1 MLFVVMLGGKHP
13 RARIEVH
20 DVVFAVADTLQAT
33 YPQLR
38 DAWFGSPKG
47 VHIDSWM
54 AVDGVDG
61 WKVELSHLA
70 PHSDAPR
77 LYFINLGGY
86 EAIASAKPI
95 TTCWWSPITNK
106 RPCAKASNRCRA
118 TGPRP
123 TPTRCWISTIAC
135 PSTWWTAAIFTWCK
149 RRIDRSCSATT
160 ISCCLE
166 PAWPKKWRLKTQWN
180 FAEK

>member
-70 PHSDAPR
+70 PHGDAPR

-86 EAIASAKPI
+86 EANSFGEAHHYLLVVAHHKQEAMRKGKQQMLSHWSQAHTDGVLDIDDCLPI
-95 TTCWWSPITNK
+95 DLVDGRYIHLVQ
-106 RPCAKASNRCRA
+106 
-118 TGPRP
+118 
-123 TPTRCWISTIAC
+123 
-135 PSTWWTAAIFTWCK
+135 AAHQAIVQ
-149 RRIDRSCSATT
+149 RNDY
-160 ISCCLE
+160 LVL
-166 PAWPKKWRLKTQWN
+166 P
-180 FAEK
+180 

>member
-54 AVDGVDG
+54 AVDGVAG

-70 PHSDAPR
+70 PHGDALR

-86 EAIASAKPI
+86 EANSFGESHHYMLVIARNKKEAMGKGKQQMLSHWSQAHTDAVLDIDDCLPI
-95 TTCWWSPITNK
+95 DLVDGRYIHLVQAAHRPIVQRNDYLVL
-106 RPCAKASNRCRA
+106 P
-118 TGPRP
+118 
-123 TPTRCWISTIAC
+123 
-135 PSTWWTAAIFTWCK
+135 
-149 RRIDRSCSATT
+149 
-160 ISCCLE
+160 
-166 PAWPKKWRLKTQWN
+166 
-180 FAEK
+180 

>member
-13 RARIEVH
+13 RAKIEVH

-38 DAWFGSPKG
+38 DAWFGGPKG

-70 PHSDAPR
+70 PAAETPR

-86 EAIASAKPI
+86 EANSFGEAHHYLLVVARNKQDAMSKGKQQMLGHWSQAHTDGVLDIDDCLPI
-95 TTCWWSPITNK
+95 DLVDGRYIHLVQGPHRPIMQRNDYLML
-106 RPCAKASNRCRA
+106 R
-118 TGPRP
+118 
-123 TPTRCWISTIAC
+123 
-135 PSTWWTAAIFTWCK
+135 
-149 RRIDRSCSATT
+149 
-160 ISCCLE
+160 
-166 PAWPKKWRLKTQWN
+166 
-180 FAEK
+180 

>member
-20 DVVFAVADTLQAT
+20 DVVFAAADTLQGT

-38 DAWFGSPKG
+38 EAWFGSAKG

-70 PHSDAPR
+70 PQADAHR

-86 EAIASAKPI
+86 EAESFGEAHHYLLVVARNKQEAKSQGKQQMRRHWSQAHTDAVLDVDDCLPI
-95 TTCWWSPITNK
+95 DLADGRYVHLVQGAHLPIVK
-106 RPCAKASNRCRA
+106 RNDY
-118 TGPRP
+118 
-123 TPTRCWISTIAC
+123 IV
-135 PSTWWTAAIFTWCK
+135 
-149 RRIDRSCSATT
+149 
-160 ISCCLE
+160 L
-166 PAWPKKWRLKTQWN
+166 
-180 FAEK
+180 